1 MTVIAAAFRNSDD
14 YAIAAD
20 SQGEVDGERIT
31 GIVKVHRWGPVLF
44 GGWGTSAQVH
54 RGRRWLLGWDP
65 PADMNALSEIV
76 RALYDALCERVG
88 PAGNAEVVNIGAGF
102 LFVSPWGVLRM
113 DYAGAIHEVGRHAAG
128 GSGGLVASGAMWAL
142 REELDCYSP
151 HRLVRVGVGAAIEMD
166 TGCGGNIVML
176 ASREQE

>member
-1 MTVIAAAFRNSDD
+1 MTVIAAAFQDGSD

-102 LFVSPWGVLRM
+102 LFVGPWGILRM
-113 DYAGAIHEVGRHAAG
+113 DYAGAVHDAGRQAAG
-128 GSGGLVASGAMWAL
+128 GSGGLVATGAMWVLGRAFGPPDP
-142 REELDCYSP
+142 RA
-151 HRLVRVGVGAAIEMD
+151 RVLLGVEAAIALD
-166 TGCGGNIVML
+166 TGCGGDVVVL
-176 ASREQE
+176 TGPT